1 MLKLRTT
8 MADFEAAH
16 AALAKIKRGTARVC
30 IPVTA
35 LQTLLA
41 DHSRLNAALRGIVEE

>member
-1 MLKLRTT
+1 MKLRTSQ
-8 MADFEAAH
+8 ADFEAAH

-35 LQTLLA
+35 LTALLA